1 MRLLHAGN
9 ACHRTGLAGAGNR
22 AGSGEDTRASV
33 RQLLPLHRLSGHY
46 RCDRDHGA
54 GAHGSQAMK
63 VATANPNGLMVLDRP
78 NSYIGKSVPR
88 PNLERLMQG
97 RGLYVSDMELPR
109 MAHVVFLRSPHA
121 HAKIIAVD
129 ATEARRMPDVV
140 AIVTGKELAAV
151 VTPWVGVLSHLKG
164 LKSAPQHAIAID
176 RVCWQGEAVAAVVA
190 TTRAVA
196 EDAAEAVKVEYGKLD
211 AVTDMRT
218 ALDPE
223 TTVIHPSLGDN
234 LAFER
239 NLDAGAVDAA
249 FAGSDEVV
257 EADFIFGRHTG
268 VTLEPRA
275 VVADWNV
282 AEQRLTIYQGTQ
294 APHMVQSI
302 AALHLG
308 LEDRQ
313 VRVVCK
319 DVGGSFGIKVHIY
332 ADEMAVYALSKL
344 LRRPVKF
351 VADRVESFNTDI
363 HARDHRCKGRI
374 GVKRDGTIMAFEIDD
389 LTGIGP
395 YSMYPRT
402 SAIEANQVV
411 NLVGGPYLTKNYRAR
426 ARVVLQN
433 KNVMCQYRAVGHP
446 IACSVTEGLVD
457 LAASK
462 IGMDPVEIR
471 RRNLIADDAYPCAS
485 PSGLRFEQLSHHAA
499 MSKLMTMMG
508 YDALRAEQAALRRK
522 NIHRGVG
529 IASFIEV
536 TNPSAAFYGV
546 GGARI
551 SSQDGVAVRLD
562 ATGSVICQTSITE
575 QGQGSESLTA
585 QIVGSVLG
593 VSMERVRVILGDT
606 DNTPYGGGTWAS
618 RGAGIGGEAALQAAK
633 VLRKNILD
641 VAAAIL
647 QSSPAELDIADNAIV
662 SASDGSSRIDLRE
675 LARIVYFRPDTLPP
689 GIQPELMATRHFVPR
704 EYPFAFTNG
713 VQASWIEVDT
723 DTGFVRL
730 LRPWVVED
738 CGTIINPQ
746 LVDEQIRGGV
756 VQGLGAAL
764 FEKCIY
770 DERGQLTNANM
781 ADYLVPM
788 SGEMPDIDVGHVV
801 SPTSETELGARG
813 AGEAGTAGA
822 AAAVTNAVNDA
833 LKPFG
838 TIITEIPLTP
848 QVILTA
854 LGRI

>member
-1 MRLLHAGN
+1 MSKPAAN
-9 ACHRTGLAGAGNR
+9 QQT
-22 AGSGEDTRASV
+22 
-33 RQLLPLHRLSGHY
+33 LSE
-46 RCDRDHGA
+46 
-54 GAHGSQAMK
+54 
-63 VATANPNGLMVLDRP
+63 LDRP
-78 NSYIGKSVPR
+78 NSYIGKTVPR
-88 PNLERLMQG
+88 PNLDRLLQG
-97 RGLYVSDMELPR
+97 RGLYVSDLELPR
-109 MAHVVFLRSPHA
+109 MTHAVFVRSAYA
-121 HAKIIAVD
+121 HARIIAID
-129 ATEARRMPDVV
+129 TSASKKMPGVIAV
-140 AIVTGKELAAV
+140 VTGEELAAV
-151 VTPWVGVLSHLKG
+151 ITPWVGVLSHLKG
-164 LKSAPQHAIAID
+164 LKSAPQRAIAVEK
-176 RVCWQGEAVAAVVA
+176 VCWQGEAVVAVVA
-190 TTRAVA
+190 TSRAAA
-196 EDAAEAVKVEYGKLD
+196 EDAAEAVAIDYQELPV
-211 AVTDMRT
+211 VTDMRT

-223 TTVIHPSLGDN
+223 TPVIHASLGDN

-239 NLDAGAVDAA
+239 VLDAGAVDAA

-257 EADFIFGRHTG
+257 EAEFVFGRHTG

-282 AEQRLTIYQGTQ
+282 AEARLTIYQGTQ
-294 APHMVQSI
+294 APHMVQNI

-308 LEDRQ
+308 LDEAQ

-332 ADEMAVYALSKL
+332 ADEMATYALSKML
-344 LRRPVKF
+344 KRPVKF
-351 VADRVESFNTDI
+351 VADRMESFNTDI

-374 GVKRDGTIMAFEIDD
+374 GVNRDGTITAFEIDD

-411 NLVGGPYLTKNYRAR
+411 NLVGGPYTTKNYRAR
-426 ARVVLQN
+426 ARVVFQN

-457 LAASK
+457 LAAMK

-471 RRNLIADDAYPCAS
+471 RRNLIADDAYPCVSA
-485 PSGLRFEQLSHHAA
+485 SGLRFELLSHHQ
-499 MSKLMTMMG
+499 SLNKLLKMMD
-508 YDALRAEQAALRRK
+508 YDALRAEQASLRK
-522 NIHRGVG
+522 QNIHRGIG

-546 GGARI
+546 GGAKI

-562 ATGSVICQTSITE
+562 AQGAVVCQTSITE

-593 VSMERVRVILGDT
+593 VSMEKVRVILGDT
-606 DNTPYGGGTWAS
+606 DQTPYGGGTWAS

-633 VLRKNILD
+633 VLKRNILE

-647 QSSPAELDIADNAIV
+647 QSTPSELDIANNAV
-662 SASDGSSRIDLRE
+662 VNAGDGTPRIELRE

-689 GIQPELMATRHFVPR
+689 GIQPELMATRHYVPR
-704 EYPFAFTNG
+704 QYPFAFTNG
-713 VQASWIEVDT
+713 VQASWLEVDT
-723 DTGFVRL
+723 DTGFVKL
-730 LRPWVVED
+730 LKHWVVED

-764 FEKCIY
+764 FEKCLY

-781 ADYLVPM
+781 AEYLVPM
-788 SGEMPDIDVGHVV
+788 SGEMPDIDIGHVV
-801 SPTSETELGARG
+801 SPTSESELGAKG

-822 AAAVTNAVNDA
+822 AAVVTNAVNDA
-833 LKPFG
+833 LSPFG
-838 TIITEIPLTP
+838 AVITEIPLTP
-848 QVILTA
+848 ELILTA
-854 LGRI
+854 LKRI

>member
-1 MRLLHAGN
+1 MTAPEKPE
-9 ACHRTGLAGAGNR
+9 A
-22 AGSGEDTRASV
+22 
-33 RQLLPLHRLSGHY
+33 LS
-46 RCDRDHGA
+46 
-54 GAHGSQAMK
+54 
-63 VATANPNGLMVLDRP
+63 VLDRP
-78 NSYIGKSVPR
+78 NSYIGKTVPR
-88 PNLERLMQG
+88 PNLDRLMQG
-97 RGLYVSDMELPR
+97 RGQYVSDIELPR

-121 HAKIIAVD
+121 HAKIVKVDAAAAKRMPGVIAV
-129 ATEARRMPDVV
+129 
-140 AIVTGKELAAV
+140 VTGQELAAV
-151 VTPWVGVLSHLKG
+151 ITPWVGVLSHMKG
-164 LKSAPQHAIAID
+164 LKSAPQHAIAIN

-190 TTRAVA
+190 TSRALA
-196 EDAAEAVKVEYGKLD
+196 EDAVESVVVEYEELE

-218 ALDPE
+218 ALDPP
-223 TTVIHPSLGDN
+223 TPVIHASLGDN

-239 NLDAGAVDAA
+239 IHSAGAADQA
-249 FAGSDEVV
+249 FADADEVA
-257 EADFIFGRHTG
+257 EAEFVFGRHTG

-275 VVADWNV
+275 VVADWNA
-282 AEQRLTIYQGTQ
+282 AEARLTIYQGSQ
-294 APHMVQSI
+294 APHMVQNI

-308 LEDRQ
+308 LEEQ
-313 VRVVCK
+313 YVRVVCK

-332 ADEMAVYALSKL
+332 ADEMATYALSKL
-344 LRRPVKF
+344 LRRPIKF

-363 HARDHRCKGRI
+363 HARDHRCRGKI
-374 GVKRDGTIMAFEIDD
+374 GVKRDGTITAFEIDD
-389 LTGIGP
+389 LTGVGP

-411 NLVGGPYLTKNYRAR
+411 TLVGGPYVTGNYRAR
-426 ARVVLQN
+426 ARVVFQN

-457 LAASK
+457 LAAMK
-462 IGMDPVEIR
+462 IGMNPVEIR
-471 RRNLIADDAYPCAS
+471 RRNLIADDAYPYVS
-485 PSGLRFEQLSHHAA
+485 PSGLRFEKLSHHASLNKLLA
-499 MSKLMTMMG
+499 MMD
-508 YDALRAEQAALRRK
+508 YDRLRVEQAGLRKR
-522 NIHRGVG
+522 NVHRGIG

-546 GGARI
+546 GGAKI

-562 ATGSVICQTSITE
+562 AQGSVICQTSITE

-585 QIVGSVLG
+585 QIVGSMLG
-593 VSMERVRVILGDT
+593 VPMSRVRVILGDT

-618 RGAGIGGEAALQAAK
+618 RGAGIGGEAALQATK
-633 VLRKNILD
+633 ILRKNILD

-647 QSSPAELDIADNAIV
+647 QSTPAELDIADGVVVN
-662 SASDGSSRIDLRE
+662 SSDRAPRIELKE

-689 GIQPELMATRHFVPR
+689 GIQPELMATRHYVPR

-713 VQASWIEVDT
+713 VQASWLEVDT
-723 DTGFVRL
+723 ETGFVKL
-730 LRPWVVED
+730 LKHWVVED

-764 FEKCIY
+764 FEKCVY

-801 SPTSETELGARG
+801 SPTFESELGAKG

-822 AAAVTNAVNDA
+822 AAAVANAVNDA
-833 LKPFG
+833 LRPFG
-838 TIITEIPLTP
+838 ATITEIPLTP
-848 QVILTA
+848 QIILTA

>member
-1 MRLLHAGN
+1 M
-9 ACHRTGLAGAGNR
+9 TVMKKPEGL
-22 AGSGEDTRASV
+22 S
-33 RQLLPLHRLSGHY
+33 
-46 RCDRDHGA
+46 
-54 GAHGSQAMK
+54 
-63 VATANPNGLMVLDRP
+63 VLDRP
-78 NSYIGKSVPR
+78 NSYIGKTVPR
-88 PNLERLMQG
+88 PNLDRLLQG
-97 RGLYVSDMELPR
+97 RGHYVSDIELPR
-109 MAHVVFLRSPHA
+109 MAHAAFLRSPHA
-121 HAKIIAVD
+121 HAKIVGIDAAAASRMPGVIAV
-129 ATEARRMPDVV
+129 
-140 AIVTGKELAAV
+140 VTGRELADV
-151 VTPWVGVLSHLKG
+151 ITPWVGVLSHMKG

-176 RVCWQGEAVAAVVA
+176 RVHWQGEAVAAIVA
-190 TTRAVA
+190 TSRAQA
-196 EDAAEAVKVEYGKLD
+196 EDAAETVVVEYEELE

-218 ALDPE
+218 ALDPQ
-223 TTVIHPSLGDN
+223 TPVIHPSLGDN

-239 NLDAGAVDAA
+239 IHNAGAVDEA
-249 FAGSDEVV
+249 FADADEVV
-257 EADFIFGRHTG
+257 EAEFVFGRHTG

-275 VVADWNV
+275 VVADWNA
-282 AEQRLTIYQGTQ
+282 AEERLTIYQGTQ
-294 APHMVQSI
+294 APHMVQNI

-308 LEDRQ
+308 LEERQ

-332 ADEMAVYALSKL
+332 ADEMATYALSKL
-344 LRRPVKF
+344 LRRPIKF

-363 HARDHRCKGRI
+363 HARDHRCI
-374 GVKRDGTIMAFEIDD
+374 GKIAVKRDGRITAFEIDD

-411 NLVGGPYLTKNYRAR
+411 NLVGGPYVSKNYRAR
-426 ARVVLQN
+426 ARVVFQN

-457 LAASK
+457 LAAMK
-462 IGMDPVEIR
+462 IGIDPVEIR
-471 RRNLIADDAYPCAS
+471 RRNLIADDAYPCES
-485 PSGLRFEQLSHHAA
+485 PSGLRFEKLSHHESLA
-499 MSKLMTMMG
+499 KLMLMMD
-508 YDALRAEQAALRRK
+508 YDRLRAEQAELRGRG
-522 NIHRGVG
+522 IHRGIG
-529 IASFIEV
+529 LASFIEV

-546 GGARI
+546 GGAMI

-562 ATGSVICQTSITE
+562 AQGSVICQTSITE

-593 VSMERVRVILGDT
+593 VPMGRVRVILGDT

-618 RGAGIGGEAALQAAK
+618 RGAGIGGEAALQATK
-633 VLRKNILD
+633 ILRKNILD

-647 QSSPAELDIADNAIV
+647 QSTPAELDIANGV
-662 SASDGSSRIDLRE
+662 VVNLNDGAPRIELKE
-675 LARIVYFRPDTLPP
+675 LARIVYFRPDTLPS
-689 GIQPELMATRHFVPR
+689 GLQPELMATKHYVPR

-713 VQASWIEVDT
+713 VQAAWLEVDT
-723 DTGFVRL
+723 DTGFIKL
-730 LRPWVVED
+730 LNHWVVED

-801 SPTSETELGARG
+801 SPTTESELGAKG

-822 AAAVTNAVNDA
+822 AAAVANAVNDA
-833 LKPFG
+833 LRPFG
-838 TIITEIPLTP
+838 AIITEIPLTP
-848 QVILTA
+848 QLILTA
-854 LGRI
+854 LGKI

>member
-1 MRLLHAGN
+1 M
-9 ACHRTGLAGAGNR
+9 TV
-22 AGSGEDTRASV
+22 TRAATNT
-33 RQLLPLHRLSGHY
+33 LS
-46 RCDRDHGA
+46 
-54 GAHGSQAMK
+54 
-63 VATANPNGLMVLDRP
+63 VLDRP
-78 NSYIGKSVPR
+78 NSYIGKTVPR
-88 PNLERLMQG
+88 PNLDRLLQG
-97 RGLYVSDMELPR
+97 RGQYVSDLELPR
-109 MAHVVFLRSPHA
+109 MAHVVFLRSPYA
-121 HAKIIAVD
+121 HARIVAID
-129 ATEARRMPDVV
+129 AAAARRMSGIIS
-140 AIVTGKELAAV
+140 IVTGRELEAV
-151 VTPWVGVLSHLKG
+151 ITPWVGVLSHLKG
-164 LKSAPQHAIAID
+164 LKSAPQHAIAVD

-190 TTRAVA
+190 TSRAAA
-196 EDAAEAVKVEYGKLD
+196 EDAMEHIAVDYEELE

-218 ALDPE
+218 ALDPA
-223 TTVIHPSLGDN
+223 TPVIHASLGDN

-239 NLDAGAVDAA
+239 TLNAGDVDLALS
-249 FAGSDEVV
+249 GSEVV
-257 EADFIFGRHTG
+257 EADFVFGRHTG

-275 VVADWNV
+275 VVADWNA
-282 AEQRLTIYQGTQ
+282 AEARLTIYQGTQ
-294 APHMVQSI
+294 APHMVQNI

-308 LEDRQ
+308 LREAQ

-332 ADEMAVYALSKL
+332 ADEMATYALSKL

-363 HARDHRCKGRI
+363 HARDHRCRGRI
-374 GVKRDGTIMAFEIDD
+374 GVLKDGTITAFEIDD

-411 NLVGGPYLTKNYRAR
+411 NLVGGAYLTPNYRAR
-426 ARVVLQN
+426 ARVVFQN

-457 LAASK
+457 LAAAK

-485 PSGLRFEQLSHHAA
+485 PSGMEFEQLSHHASLA
-499 MSKLMTMMG
+499 KLLQMMD
-508 YDALRAEQAALRRK
+508 YDALRAEQAALRTR
-522 NIHRGVG
+522 NVHRGIG

-562 ATGSVICQTSITE
+562 AQGSVICQTSITE

-633 VLRKNILD
+633 ALRKNILD

-647 QSSPAELDIADNAIV
+647 QSTPAGLDIVNNSIVNAD
-662 SASDGSSRIDLRE
+662 DGAPRIELNE

-704 EYPFAFTNG
+704 QYPFAFTNG
-713 VQASWIEVDT
+713 IQASWLEVDT
-723 DTGFVRL
+723 ETGFVTL
-730 LRPWVVED
+730 LKHWVVED
-738 CGTIINPQ
+738 CGTIVNPQ

-788 SGEMPDIDVGHVV
+788 SGEMPDIEIGHVV
-801 SPTSETELGARG
+801 SPTLESELGAKG

-822 AAAVTNAVNDA
+822 AACVANAVNDA
-833 LKPFG
+833 LRPFG
-838 TIITEIPLTP
+838 AIITEIPLTP

>member
-1 MRLLHAGN
+1 MTA
-9 ACHRTGLAGAGNR
+9 
-22 AGSGEDTRASV
+22 ASTN
-33 RQLLPLHRLSGHY
+33 LGTLS
-46 RCDRDHGA
+46 
-54 GAHGSQAMK
+54 
-63 VATANPNGLMVLDRP
+63 VLDRP
-78 NSYIGKSVPR
+78 NSYIGKVVPR
-88 PNLERLMQG
+88 PNLDRLMQG
-97 RGLYVSDMELPR
+97 RGLYVSDIELPR

-121 HAKIIAVD
+121 HARIMAID
-129 ATEARRMPDVV
+129 ATAARRMAGVI
-140 AIVTGKELAAV
+140 AIVAGAELATV
-151 VTPWVGVLSHLKG
+151 ITPWVGVLSHLKG

-176 RVCWQGEAVAAVVA
+176 RACWQGEAVAAIVA
-190 TTRAVA
+190 TSRAVA
-196 EDAAEAVKVEYGKLD
+196 EDAAELVSVDYEELPV
-211 AVTDMRT
+211 VTDMRT
-218 ALDPE
+218 ALDPQ
-223 TTVIHPSLGDN
+223 TPVIHPSLGDN

-257 EADFIFGRHTG
+257 EAEFIFGRHTG

-275 VVADWNV
+275 VVADWNA
-282 AEQRLTIYQGTQ
+282 AEARLTIYQGTQ
-294 APHMVQSI
+294 APHMVQNI

-308 LEDRQ
+308 LEESA

-332 ADEMAVYALSKL
+332 ADEMATYALSKL

-351 VADRVESFNTDI
+351 VADRFESFNTDI
-363 HARDHRCKGRI
+363 HARDHRCWGRI

-411 NLVGGPYLTKNYRAR
+411 NLVGGPYATKNYRAR
-426 ARVVLQN
+426 ARVVFQN

-457 LAASK
+457 LAAAK
-462 IGMDPVEIR
+462 IGIDPVEIR

-485 PSGLRFEQLSHHAA
+485 PSGLRFELLSHHAA
-499 MSKLMTMMG
+499 LNKLVDMMD
-508 YDALRAEQAALRRK
+508 YDALRSDQAALRK
-522 NIHRGVG
+522 KGIHRGIG

-585 QIVGSVLG
+585 QIVGSVMG

-633 VLRKNILD
+633 ILRRNVLD

-647 QSSPAELDIADNAIV
+647 QSSPAELDVVDNAIV
-662 SASDGSSRIDLRE
+662 NASDGLLRIELRE

-704 EYPFAFTNG
+704 QYPFAFTNG
-713 VQASWIEVDT
+713 VQASWLEVDT
-723 DTGFVRL
+723 DTGFVKL
-730 LRPWVVED
+730 LRHWVVED

-764 FEKCIY
+764 FEQCIY

-801 SPTSETELGARG
+801 SPTSETELGAKG

-822 AAAVTNAVNDA
+822 AAAVANAVNDA
-833 LKPFG
+833 LRPFG
-838 TIITEIPLTP
+838 AVMTEIPLTP
-848 QVILTA
+848 RLILAA
-854 LGRI
+854 LRRI

>member
-1 MRLLHAGN
+1 MSSIRSN
-9 ACHRTGLAGAGNR
+9 P
-22 AGSGEDTRASV
+22 
-33 RQLLPLHRLSGHY
+33 QRLS
-46 RCDRDHGA
+46 
-54 GAHGSQAMK
+54 
-63 VATANPNGLMVLDRP
+63 VLDRP
-78 NSYIGKSVPR
+78 NSYIGKTVPR
-88 PNLERLMQG
+88 PNLDRLLQG
-97 RGLYVSDMELPR
+97 RGSYVSDMELPR
-109 MAHVVFLRSPHA
+109 MAHVVFMRSPYA
-121 HAKIIAVD
+121 HAEIVSID
-129 ATEARRMPDVV
+129 AAAARRMPGVIAV
-140 AIVTGKELAAV
+140 VTGKELADV
-151 VTPWVGVLSHLKG
+151 ITPWIGVLSHLKG
-164 LKSAPQHAIAID
+164 LKSAPQSAIAVD
-176 RVCWQGEAVAAVVA
+176 RACWQGEAVAAIVA
-190 TTRAVA
+190 TSRAAA
-196 EDAAEAVKVEYGKLD
+196 EDAVEHVGVEYRELE

-218 ALDPE
+218 ALDPA
-223 TTVIHPSLGDN
+223 TTVIHASLGDN

-239 NLDAGAVDAA
+239 ILDAGAVDQA
-249 FAGSDEVV
+249 FAGSDAVV
-257 EADFIFGRHTG
+257 EAEFIFGRHTG
-268 VTLEPRA
+268 VTLEPRS
-275 VVADWNV
+275 VVADWDA
-282 AEQRLTIYQGTQ
+282 AEARLTIYQGTQ
-294 APHMVQSI
+294 APHMVQNI

-308 LEDRQ
+308 LREAQ

-332 ADEMAVYALSKL
+332 ADEMATYALAKL
-344 LRRPVKF
+344 LRRPIKF

-363 HARDHRCKGRI
+363 HARDHRCKGKI
-374 GVKRDGTIMAFEIDD
+374 GVQRDGTITAFEIDD

-411 NLVGGPYLTKNYRAR
+411 NLVGGPYTTKNYRAR
-426 ARVVLQN
+426 ARVVFQN

-457 LAASK
+457 LAAMK

-485 PSGLRFEQLSHHAA
+485 PSGLRFEQLSHQASLA
-499 MSKLMTMMG
+499 KIVEMMN
-508 YDALRAEQAALRRK
+508 YETLRAEQAVLRK
-522 NIHRGVG
+522 EGIHRGIG

-546 GGARI
+546 GGAKI

-562 ATGSVICQTSITE
+562 AQGSVICQTSITE
-575 QGQGSESLTA
+575 QGQGSQSLTA

-593 VSMERVRVILGDT
+593 VSMDRVRVILGDT
-606 DNTPYGGGTWAS
+606 DMTPYGGGTWAS

-633 VLRKNILD
+633 ILRKNVLD
-641 VAAAIL
+641 VAAVIL
-647 QSSPAELDIADNAIV
+647 QSTPAELDIMDNAV
-662 SASDGSSRIDLRE
+662 VNLSDGAPRIELDE

-689 GIQPELMATRHFVPR
+689 GIQPELMATRHYVPR

-713 VQASWIEVDT
+713 VQAAWVEVDT
-723 DTGFVRL
+723 DTGFVKL
-730 LRPWVVED
+730 LKHWVVED

-764 FEKCIY
+764 FEKCVY
-770 DERGQLTNANM
+770 DDRGQLTNANL

-788 SGEMPDIDVGHVV
+788 SGEMPDIGVGHVV
-801 SPTSETELGARG
+801 SPTRESELGAKG

-822 AAAVTNAVNDA
+822 AAAVANAVNDA
-833 LKPFG
+833 LQPFG
-838 TIITEIPLTP
+838 TTITEIPLTP

>member
-1 MRLLHAGN
+1 M
-9 ACHRTGLAGAGNR
+9 T
-22 AGSGEDTRASV
+22 EASATKAS
-33 RQLLPLHRLSGHY
+33 LSI
-46 RCDRDHGA
+46 
-54 GAHGSQAMK
+54 
-63 VATANPNGLMVLDRP
+63 LDRP
-78 NSYIGKSVPR
+78 NSYIGKTVPR
-88 PNLERLMQG
+88 PNLDRLMQG
-97 RGLYVSDMELPR
+97 RGTYVSDMELPR

-121 HAKIIAVD
+121 HARIVNIEA
-129 ATEARRMPDVV
+129 AEARQMPGIV
-140 AIVTGKELAAV
+140 AVVTGKELADV
-151 VTPWVGVLSHLKG
+151 ITPWVGVLSHLKG

-176 RVCWQGEAVAAVVA
+176 RVCWQGEALAAVVA
-190 TTRAVA
+190 SSRAEA
-196 EDAAEAVKVEYGKLD
+196 EDAAEHIQVSYEELD
-211 AVTDMRT
+211 AVTDMQT
-218 ALDPE
+218 ALDP
-223 TTVIHPSLGDN
+223 TTPVIHASLGDN

-239 NLDAGAVDAA
+239 VHNAGEVDQA
-249 FAGSDEVV
+249 FAELDEIV
-257 EADFIFGRHTG
+257 EADFVFGRHTG

-275 VVADWNV
+275 VLADWNV
-282 AEQRLTIYQGTQ
+282 AEVRLTIYQGTQ
-294 APHMVQSI
+294 APHMVQNI

-308 LEDRQ
+308 LEERQ

-332 ADEMAVYALSKL
+332 ADEMATYALSKL
-344 LRRPVKF
+344 LKRPIKF

-363 HARDHRCKGRI
+363 HARDHRCKGKI
-374 GVKRDGTIMAFEIDD
+374 GVKQDGTITAFEIDD

-411 NLVGGPYLTKNYRAR
+411 NLVGGPYVTRNYRAR
-426 ARVVLQN
+426 ARVVFQN

-457 LAASK
+457 LAAVR
-462 IGMDPVEIR
+462 IGMDPVDIR
-471 RRNLIADDAYPCAS
+471 RRNLIADDAYPCGS
-485 PSGLRFEQLSHHAA
+485 PAGLRFEQLSHHASLA
-499 MSKLMTMMG
+499 KLLQMMD
-508 YDALRAEQAALRRK
+508 YDRLRAEQAELRKRGV
-522 NIHRGVG
+522 HRGIG

-546 GGARI
+546 GGAKI

-562 ATGSVICQTSITE
+562 AQGSVICQTSITE

-593 VSMERVRVILGDT
+593 VSMDCVRVILGDT

-633 VLRKNILD
+633 ILRGNILD

-647 QSSPAELDIADNAIV
+647 QSTPAELDIVDNAV
-662 SASDGSSRIDLRE
+662 VNADDRGLRIE
-675 LARIVYFRPDTLPP
+675 LKELSRIVYFRPDTLPP

-713 VQASWIEVDT
+713 VQASWLEVDT
-723 DTGFVRL
+723 ETGFIKL
-730 LRPWVVED
+730 LRHWVVED

-764 FEKCIY
+764 FEKCSY

-801 SPTSETELGARG
+801 SPTAESELGAKG

-822 AAAVTNAVNDA
+822 AAAVANAVNDA
-833 LKPFG
+833 LMPFG
-838 TIITEIPLTP
+838 AVITEIPITP
-848 QVILTA
+848 QIVLTA
-854 LGRI
+854 LGKI

>member
-1 MRLLHAGN
+1 MTSSPTN
-9 ACHRTGLAGAGNR
+9 PET
-22 AGSGEDTRASV
+22 
-33 RQLLPLHRLSGHY
+33 LS
-46 RCDRDHGA
+46 
-54 GAHGSQAMK
+54 
-63 VATANPNGLMVLDRP
+63 VLDRP
-78 NSYIGKSVPR
+78 NSYIGKVVPR

-109 MAHVVFLRSPHA
+109 MAHVVFVRSPHA
-121 HAKIIAVD
+121 HATIVGIDTGA
-129 ATEARRMPDVV
+129 ARRMPGVI
-140 AIVTGKELAAV
+140 AIVTGQELAAV
-151 VTPWVGVLSHLKG
+151 ITPWVGVLSHLKG
-164 LKSAPQHAIAID
+164 LKSAAQHAIAIG

-190 TTRAVA
+190 TSCAVA
-196 EDAAEAVKVEYGKLD
+196 EDAAEIVTVEYQELE

-218 ALDPE
+218 ALDPQ
-223 TTVIHPSLGDN
+223 TPVIHPSLGDN

-249 FAGSDEVV
+249 FAGSDEIV
-257 EADFIFGRHTG
+257 EADFVFGRHTG

-275 VVADWNV
+275 VVADWNA
-282 AEQRLTIYQGTQ
+282 AEARLTIYQGTQ
-294 APHMVQSI
+294 APHMVQNI
-302 AALHLG
+302 AALHLD
-308 LEDRQ
+308 LEESQ

-332 ADEMAVYALSKL
+332 ADEMATYALAKL
-344 LRRPVKF
+344 LRRPIKF

-363 HARDHRCKGRI
+363 HARDHRCKGKI

-411 NLVGGPYLTKNYRAR
+411 NLVGGPYVTKNYRAR
-426 ARVVLQN
+426 ARVVFQN
-433 KNVMCQYRAVGHP
+433 KNVTCQYRAVGHP

-457 LAASK
+457 LAASR
-462 IGMDPVEIR
+462 IGMDPVAIR

-485 PSGLRFEQLSHHAA
+485 PSGLRFELLSHHAA
-499 MSKLMTMMG
+499 MNRLMAMMD
-508 YDALRAEQAALRRK
+508 YDALRAEQAALRKK
-522 NIHRGVG
+522 NIHRGIG

-546 GGARI
+546 GGAKI

-562 ATGSVICQTSITE
+562 AQGSVVCQTSITE

-593 VSMERVRVILGDT
+593 VSMARVRVVLGDT
-606 DNTPYGGGTWAS
+606 DHTPYGGGTWAS

-633 VLRKNILD
+633 ILRKNILD

-647 QSSPAELDIADNAIV
+647 QSSPTELDIANDAIV
-662 SASDGSSRIDLRE
+662 NASDGASRIELRE

-713 VQASWIEVDT
+713 VQASWLEVDT
-723 DTGFVRL
+723 DTGFIKL
-730 LRPWVVED
+730 LRHWVVED
-738 CGTIINPQ
+738 CGTLINPQ

-801 SPTSETELGARG
+801 SPTGETELGAKG

-822 AAAVTNAVNDA
+822 AAAVANAVNDA
-833 LKPFG
+833 LRPFG
-838 TIITEIPLTP
+838 AVITEIPLTP
-848 QVILTA
+848 QIILTA
-854 LGRI
+854 LKRI